1 MFLLSQIASAFV
13 SLRRN
18 VLRSLLTMLGI
29 VIGVA
34 VVITMMEIGAGA
46 SKSIKASISNMG
58 TNVMMIWPWAVRTA
72 GVSSGS
78 GGSVR
83 LTEQDCEAI
92 EAECLSVEAVTP
104 SLSRRGIQA
113 VAGNRNWTPFT
124 IYSGNEKYFTVQ
136 SWKTPASGRYFTKR
150 EVDVAACVVVI
161 GQTVKRELF
170 PDVDPVG
177 KDIQLR
183 GVLFRII
190 GVLPLKGAN
199 MMGMDQDDTVIVPW
213 TTMRQRLSN
222 SGGSATGSSGSSS
235 NSSETTSDTSDVY
248 PTSSASI
255 YPARD
260 SVQAENYPL
269 PVRFRNVHQI
279 TVSAKTPEQV
289 PDAIAQITQVL
300 RRRHGIQP
308 GEEDDFV
315 IRDMSEML
323 KTMTATS
330 GLMTTLLLIVALLS
344 LVVGGVGIMNIM
356 LVSVTERTREIGL
369 RMAVGAR
376 GSRIL
381 AQFLT
386 ESVLLCLLGGLV
398 GIGVGRCA
406 SMIIAHVLGW
416 PVSVSVG
423 AIAVSAGVSAAI
435 GVVFGFYPAWR
446 ASRLNPIDALRHE

>member
-1 MFLLSQIASAFV
+1 MFLFHQIASAFV

-46 SKSIKASISNMG
+46 SKSIKSSISNMG
-58 TNVMMIWPWAVRTA
+58 TNVMMVWPWAVKTA
-72 GVSSGS
+72 GISSGS
-78 GGSVR
+78 GGAVT
-83 LTEQDCEAI
+83 LTEEDCQAI
-92 EAECLSVEAVTP
+92 AEECLSVEAVTP

-113 VAGNRNWTPFT
+113 IAGNRNWTPFT
-124 IYSGNEKYFTVQ
+124 IYSGNEDYFTVQ
-136 SWKTPASGRYFTKR
+136 SWGTPESGRYFTKR
-150 EVDVAACVVVI
+150 EVDVAACVCVI
-161 GQTVKRELF
+161 GQTVKSELF
-170 PDVDPVG
+170 PDEEPVG
-177 KDIQLR
+177 KDIRLNS
-183 GVLFRII
+183 VLFRVI
-190 GVLPLKGAN
+190 GVLPRKGAN

-213 TTMRQRLSN
+213 KTMRNRLSR
-222 SGGSATGSSGSSS
+222 SGGSATTSSGSSS
-235 NSSETTSDTSDVY
+235 NSSETSSDTSDVY
-248 PTSSASI
+248 PTSSAST

-269 PVRFRNVHQI
+269 PVRFNNVNQI

-300 RRRHGIQP
+300 RRRHGIP
-308 GEEDDFV
+308 EGGEDDFI

-330 GLMTTLLLIVALLS
+330 GLMTSLLLIVALLS

-369 RMAVGAR
+369 RMSVGAR

-381 AQFLT
+381 TQFLT
-386 ESVLLCLLGGLV
+386 ESVLLCLLGGIV

-406 SMIIAHVLGW
+406 SLVIAHVLRW
-416 PVSVSVG
+416 PVSVSIG
-423 AIAVSAGVSAAI
+423 AILLSAGVSAAI

>member
-1 MFLLSQIASAFV
+1 MFLTHQLLAAFV

-46 SKSIKASISNMG
+46 SESIKKSISNMG
-58 TNVMMIWPWAVRTA
+58 TNVMMIWPSAVKTA
-72 GVSSGS
+72 GISSGS
-78 GGSVR
+78 GGTVT
-83 LTEQDCEAI
+83 LTEEDCEAI
-92 EAECLSVEAVTP
+92 AEECLSVEAVTP

-113 VAGNRNWTPFT
+113 IAGNRNWTPFT
-124 IYSGNEKYFTVQ
+124 IYSGNEDYFTVQ
-136 SWKTPASGRYFTKR
+136 SWGTPESGRYFTKR
-150 EVDVAACVVVI
+150 EVDVAACVCVI
-161 GQTVKRELF
+161 GQTVKEELF
-170 PDVDPVG
+170 PDTDPVG
-177 KDIQLR
+177 KDIRLR
-183 GVLFRII
+183 SVLFRVI
-190 GVLPLKGAN
+190 GVLPRKGAN
-199 MMGMDQDDTVIVPW
+199 MMGMDQDDTIIVPW
-213 TTMRQRLSN
+213 KTMRNRLSR
-222 SGGSATGSSGSSS
+222 SGGSATGSSGSAS
-235 NSSETTSDTSDVY
+235 SSETTSSTDDVY
-248 PTSSASI
+248 PASSATI

-260 SVQAENYPL
+260 SVQAQNYPL
-269 PVRFRNVHQI
+269 PVRFNNVNQI
-279 TVSAKTPEQV
+279 TVSAKSPEQV
-289 PDAIAQITQVL
+289 ADAIEQIAQVL
-300 RRRHGIQP
+300 RRRHGIP
-308 GEEDDFV
+308 EGGEDDFT

-330 GLMTTLLLIVALLS
+330 GLMTSLLLIVALLS

-369 RMAVGAR
+369 RMSVGAR

-381 AQFLT
+381 TQFLT
-386 ESVLLCLLGGLV
+386 ESVLLCLLGGIV

-406 SMIIAHVLGW
+406 SLVIAHVLKW

-423 AIAVSAGVSAAI
+423 AILVSAGVSAAI

>member
-1 MFLLSQIASAFV
+1 MFILNQILSALV

-46 SKSIKASISNMG
+46 SESIKKSISNMG
-58 TNVMMIWPWAVRTA
+58 TNVMMIWPSAVKTA
-72 GVSSGS
+72 GISSGS
-78 GGSVR
+78 GGTVT
-83 LTEQDCEAI
+83 LTEEDCQAI
-92 EAECLSVEAVTP
+92 ADECLSVEAVTP

-113 VAGNRNWTPFT
+113 IAGNRNWTPFT
-124 IYSGNEKYFTVQ
+124 IYSGNEDYFTVQ
-136 SWKTPASGRYFTKR
+136 SWGTPESGRYFTKR
-150 EVDVAACVVVI
+150 EVDVAACVCVI
-161 GQTVKRELF
+161 GQTVKEELF
-170 PDVDPVG
+170 PNEEPVG
-177 KDIQLR
+177 KDLR
-183 GVLFRII
+183 LNSVLFHVI
-190 GVLPLKGAN
+190 GVLPRKGAN

-213 TTMRQRLSN
+213 KTMRNRLSR
-222 SGGSATGSSGSSS
+222 SGGSATSSGGGSSS
-235 NSSETTSDTSDVY
+235 STTSSDTSDVY
-248 PTSSASI
+248 PKSSTSI

-260 SVQAENYPL
+260 SVQAQNYPL
-269 PVRFRNVHQI
+269 PVRFNNIDQI
-279 TVSAKTPEQV
+279 TVSAKTSDQV
-289 PDAIAQITQVL
+289 ADAMEEITQVL
-300 RRRHGIQP
+300 RRRHNIPDGAP
-308 GEEDDFV
+308 EDFI

-323 KTMTATS
+323 KTMSATS

-369 RMAVGAR
+369 RMSVGAR

-386 ESVLLCLLGGLV
+386 ESILLCIMGGLV
-398 GIGVGRCA
+398 GIGCGRCA
-406 SMIIAHVLGW
+406 SLVIAHVLKW
-416 PVSVSVG
+416 PVQVSLS
-423 AIAVSAGVSAAI
+423 AILISAGVSAAI